1 MEILERAVTALEQL
15 AKASMLQADL
25 MAKMSYPAGAAIAP
39 TETPTNG
46 ETKRTRR
53 TKAEIEAEKAAAGKS
68 ITIIEQ
74 TDVTAEESPLT
85 PEKIPTKE
93 EMQAA
98 CKELVI
104 LMNGDRKPVEK
115 IIQDVSGKILLRD
128 VEPEKFPAIY
138 SKLQAAIVTK
148 KGTANG

>member
-39 TETPTNG
+39 VETPTNG
-46 ETKRTRR
+46 EAKRTRR
-53 TKAEIEAEKAAAGKS
+53 TKAEIEAEKAATGKG
-68 ITIIEQ
+68 ITIVEQ
-74 TDVTAEESPLT
+74 TGVTVEESTLT
-85 PEKIPTKE
+85 PEKIPAKE

-115 IIQDVSGKILLRD
+115 IIQEISGKILLRD
-128 VEPEKFPAIY
+128 VEPEKFPVIY
-138 SKLQAAIVTK
+138 SKLQAAIATK